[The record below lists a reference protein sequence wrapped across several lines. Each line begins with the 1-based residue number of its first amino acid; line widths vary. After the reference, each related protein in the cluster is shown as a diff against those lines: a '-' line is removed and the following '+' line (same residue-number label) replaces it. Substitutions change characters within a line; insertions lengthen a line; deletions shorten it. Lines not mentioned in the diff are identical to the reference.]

1 MTKVFCNTKV
11 FFSKKRLT
19 KIGFAFLILPI
30 VLSAQLN
37 YSGSAQPAGMFR
49 SSDGSKIS
57 LPFRMAELKLGYT
70 LGNFDIK
77 TSSSLEYRWS
87 TGETEF
93 DLREAY
99 AVWYPRFGEVKVGKQ
114 IHAWGAADG
123 NNPTDN
129 LNAYDYYYMFLPGT
143 DRKIGSLSAAVSAY
157 LGAWRIEAVVIPEH
171 VPNRYTFGEEDFPIK
186 PPFEPGE
193 YIKVED
199 PLEYGARLQTTV
211 GESDFSVSYFEGH
224 DRGFSLIGMNY
235 LQLQSVNM
243 VLPLPQFGY
252 RSTSVLG
259 GDFVTFF
266 GDLTLRG
273 EMGFFMT
280 ENEANDCCDALL
292 PLEAEYLQY
301 VLQGEVTGPFD
312 IQFSG
317 QFIGSTV
324 LKAEGLTFNQVILQQ
339 TELTKDSF
347 VPGMGTPFA
356 MFAKQAIMLSGTG
369 NLMDNSLEL
378 RATTL
383 VNLEEAGMMGGF
395 GVAYSPLENWEVEL
409 GLTQFFGDEA
419 DPTNPFTQLEDFS
432 HMSVGF
438 KYSF

>member
-1 MTKVFCNTKV
+1 M
-11 FFSKKRLT
+11 SPKRLLRMR
-19 KIGFAFLILPI
+19 FALFLLP
-30 VLSAQLN
+30 VAVSAQLN
-37 YSGSAQPAGMFR
+37 YSGSVHPAGMFR
-49 SSDGSKIS
+49 SSDGSQIS
-57 LPFRMAELKLGYT
+57 LPFRMSELKLGYT
-70 LGNFDIK
+70 LGNFDFK

-87 TGETEF
+87 SGETEF

-99 AVWYPRFGEVKVGKQ
+99 AVWYPSFGEVSVGKQ

-129 LNAYDYYYMFLPGT
+129 LNAYDYYYLFLPGT
-143 DRKIGSLSAAVSAY
+143 DQKIGSISAAASVY
-157 LGAWRIEAVVIPEH
+157 IGAWQIEAIIIPEH
-171 VPNRYTFGEEDFPIK
+171 EPNRYTFGEEDFPIK
-186 PPFEPGE
+186 PPFEPQE
-193 YIKVED
+193 YIKVDE
-199 PLEYGARLQTTV
+199 PLEYGVRVQTTV

-224 DRGFSLIGMNY
+224 DRGFSLMGMNY

-273 EMGFFMT
+273 EMGYFMT
-280 ENEANDCCDALL
+280 ENEDYDCCAALL
-292 PLEAEYLQY
+292 AMQAEYQQY

-317 QFIGSTV
+317 QLIGSTV
-324 LKAEGLTFNQVILQQ
+324 LKVEGLTFNQPDTSR

-356 MFAKQAIMLSGTG
+356 MFAEQGIMLSATG

-378 RATTL
+378 RATTF
-383 VNLEEAGMMGGF
+383 VNLEEAGLMGGF

-432 HMSVGF
+432 HISAGF
-438 KYSF
+438 KFSF